1 MVLKCY
7 CPLTF
12 TFNYLSFLLLFLFF
26 SCIFFLP
33 KYHEI
38 IFKKV
43 QVAMGSGT
51 GLSSEF
57 SGQINFTWFTWL
69 CSFFYFIYGLKD
81 LTNAFC
87 KVVCDYTTV
96 QGRWFHMGGYVQFM
110 YEWVKCS
117 SHKTSLCIC
126 CRSILSLVQIFFS
139 FVSNSLSCYYHT
151 LPYPKTKEKKIWTK
165 DKIEPQHIHL
175 IKKRRLTVFSR
186 KVYFVETFRDDAFQK
201 RLKVSWWYAPTLT
214 CARHIRDLHS

>member
-1 MVLKCY
+1 MEQDFHQNFLDRSTLHGLHDCAH
-7 CPLTF
+7 F
-12 TFNYLSFLLLFLFF
+12 FN
-26 SCIFFLP
+26 
-33 KYHEI
+33 
-38 IFKKV
+38 
-43 QVAMGSGT
+43 
-51 GLSSEF
+51 
-57 SGQINFTWFTWL
+57 
-69 CSFFYFIYGLKD
+69 FIYGLKD
-81 LTNAFC
+81 LTNALC

-126 CRSILSLVQIFFS
+126 CGSILSLVQIFF
-139 FVSNSLSCYYHT
+139 FFKLIIMLLSYIT
-151 LPYPKTKEKKIWTK
+151 IPKNKRKENLNHNK

-175 IKKRRLTVFSR
+175 IKKRRLTVLSR

-201 RLKVSWWYAPTLT
+201 RLKVSWWCAPTLT